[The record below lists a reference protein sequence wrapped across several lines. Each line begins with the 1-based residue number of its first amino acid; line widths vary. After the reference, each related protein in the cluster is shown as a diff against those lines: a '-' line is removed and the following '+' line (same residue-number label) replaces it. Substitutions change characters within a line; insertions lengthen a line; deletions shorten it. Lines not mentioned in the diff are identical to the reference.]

1 MMNLPVVL
9 VVSDDATKLSLLKR
23 TLKTSFHL
31 IERSDVKSALELLKN
46 THVDLV
52 ILDAKVQEGRSI
64 ETAEKIRAAVFLD
77 TPILLIT
84 SNIKKSF
91 AEVALHSGITDFI
104 NEPLDK
110 DEIEQRIAVSLKN
123 QSRPKKIS
131 QIAQRSTPRMKSS
144 APLSTHAF
152 LSDQAIKEIAKARK
166 SSTIISLLMIELDDF
181 KKIPVSKSSKAH
193 AHLEKVLEQNLRK
206 NDLLMPQGPGKFIL
220 MLPRTSNRAA
230 EIIAETIRTEVL
242 RTSFSIPLSV
252 SIGLISLDK
261 STPGSADEVFDRLLD
276 GVMRAT
282 NEAKKTGNK
291 IVSK

>member
-1 MMNLPVVL
+1 LPVAL
-9 VVSDDATKLSLLKR
+9 VVSEDVTKLSILKR
-23 TLKTSFHL
+23 ALKDSFHL
-31 IERSDVKSALELLKN
+31 IERSDVKEALELLKN
-46 THVDLV
+46 TRVDLV
-52 ILDAKVQEGRSI
+52 ILDSKVKQGHSI

-91 AEVALHSGITDFI
+91 AQVALHSGITDFI

-110 DEIEQRIAVSLKN
+110 DEIEQRIAVAFKN
-123 QSRPKKIS
+123 QDRPKKIT
-131 QIAQRSTPRMKSS
+131 QIAQRSTSRMKSS
-144 APLSTHAF
+144 ASLSSHEF

-166 SSTIISLLMIELDDF
+166 TSTIISLLMIELDDL
-181 KKIPVSKSSKAH
+181 KKIPAAKSDNAH
-193 AHLEKVLEQNLRK
+193 LHLEKVLQENLRK
-206 NDLLMPQGPGKFIL
+206 NDLLIPQGSGKFIL

-261 STPGSADEVFDRLLD
+261 GTPGSADEVFDRLLE
-276 GVMRAT
+276 GVKRAT
-282 NEAKKTGNK
+282 TEAKKTGNK